1 MTRQTTLT
9 LLLTS
14 LLTTQTQADPK
25 ILTCA
30 DVECPIVPNT
40 TSANCTVLGTEYT
53 AIGILPLDPLP
64 PDAITDRQTA
74 ETTLQGLSWTKAV
87 GTDDFSREERRFRQ
101 GFFLGTPPEF
111 DSLVDGTKTDA
122 CALLFT
128 QVAPIVRLDKGGS
141 SHVAPQGT
149 CSDALSSEC
158 VAALTR
164 RAEGV
169 DLAGLAG
176 QEACDKLRGEFVGG
190 GEAGGGLDEE
200 CARFVTGDQQRWTG
214 VRARAL
220 VGEGAVEAV
229 GAGENGTTNCWP
241 VWPREDGLR
250 VVGEVE
256 TTGDYDATTL
266 QRNLLGATPILTVFY
281 PVNSNKGNGNGN
293 NENNGNNGLV
303 SRATAQLTCVQ
314 VSDLTTASNE
324 TMVPGEHDDNGDS
337 SAIRMMGGSQ
347 VAMWGALMAVVFVF
361 WG

>member
-1 MTRQTTLT
+1 MTRQTIPP
-9 LLLTS
+9 LLLTVF
-14 LLTTQTQADPK
+14 LTAHTQAGPK

-40 TSANCTVLGTEYT
+40 TSANCTVLGIEYT
-53 AIGILPLDPLP
+53 AIGIVPHDPPP
-64 PDAITDRQTA
+64 PDAVTDRQTA
-74 ETTLQGLSWTKAV
+74 EKTLQGLSWTKAV
-87 GTDDFSREERRFRQ
+87 GTDDFSKKERRFRQ

-111 DSLVDGTKTDA
+111 DSSFDASKTGA

-128 QVAPIVRLDKGGS
+128 QVAPVVRLDKGGS
-141 SHVAPQGT
+141 SHVAPEGT

-158 VAALTR
+158 VAALMR

-190 GEAGGGLDEE
+190 GAAGGGLDEE
-200 CARFVTGDQQRWTG
+200 CARFVTGDQRRWSG

-220 VGEGAVEAV
+220 IGEGAVE
-229 GAGENGTTNCWP
+229 GITAGENGTTNCWP

-250 VVGEVE
+250 VVGEVK
-256 TTGDYDATTL
+256 TTGGYDASTL

-281 PVNSNKGNGNGN
+281 PVNRNKDNGNGN
-293 NENNGNNGLV
+293 SENNGNNGLV

-324 TMVPGEHDDNGDS
+324 TMTPGENEDGDS
-337 SAIRMMGGSQ
+337 FAIRLVGGSQ

-361 WG
+361 WA